1 MRRGEGAAAIDRRV
15 AEGRVMVADSQPAA
29 WAACVADWWKAAR
42 DNPTEAQM
50 IVRTNEDLRALNH
63 HARQV
68 VEAEGRLSG
77 PVVSNKFGD
86 FQAGDRI
93 ECRNTPLG
101 RKHGVAN
108 RDGGVV
114 RAVED
119 GGGVVDLDREAQVR
133 LPAAY

>member
-1 MRRGEGAAAIDRRV
+1 MRRGEGAAAIDRMV
-15 AEGRVMVADSQPAA
+15 AEGRVVVTDSQPAA

-63 HARQV
+63 QARQI

-77 PVVSNKFGD
+77 PVVSNRFAD

-93 ECRNTPLG
+93 ECRQTSAQS
-101 RKHGVAN
+101 RRYGVAN
-108 RDGGVV
+108 RDIGTVV
-114 RAVED
+114 AVED
-119 GGGVVDLDREAQVR
+119 GGLVVDLDRDDR
-133 LPAAY
+133 PD